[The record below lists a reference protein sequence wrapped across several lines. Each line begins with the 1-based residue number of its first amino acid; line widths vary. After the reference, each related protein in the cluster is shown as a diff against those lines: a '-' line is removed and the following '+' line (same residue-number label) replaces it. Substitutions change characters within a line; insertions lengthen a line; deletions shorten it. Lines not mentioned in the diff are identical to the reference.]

1 MKHVQ
6 DIAPYLEQK
15 LDELVNKYDCL
26 SLRRGKGLMQG
37 VVVTGRPVGE
47 IVKKALE
54 QKLIVMSA
62 GSDVLRFVP
71 PLVIKKE
78 DVDEM
83 ICRLERALA

>member
-1 MKHVQ
+1 MRFEEKLEELMK
-6 DIAPYLEQK
+6 
-15 LDELVNKYDCL
+15 KYDCITA
-26 SLRRGKGLMQG
+26 RRGKGLMQG

-54 QKLIVMSA
+54 QRLIVLSA

-71 PLVIKKE
+71 PLVIEKE

-83 ICRLERALA
+83 IRRLERALA

>member
-1 MKHVQ
+1 MYRISHH
-6 DIAPYLEQK
+6 LEQK
-15 LDELVNKYDCL
+15 LDELVGKYDCL

-54 QKLIVMSA
+54 QRLIVLSA

-71 PLVIKKE
+71 PLVIEKE

-83 ICRLERALA
+83 IRRLERALA